1 MVQIEWSEEAEAD
14 LDDILS
20 YLSKSSTQYA
30 NSFFERVHETLDN
43 LILFPKMGRKVPES
57 KNKRDRE
64 LFIQKYRLIYRFI
77 KEEDK
82 ILVMMIIHGS
92 RLLKLEPK

>member
-30 NSFFERVHETLDN
+30 NSFFERVHEAIDN
-43 LILFPKMGRKVPES
+43 LILFPKIGRKAPES

-64 LFIQKYRLIYRFI
+64 LFIQNYRLIYRLI
-77 KEEDK
+77 KWRTK
-82 ILVMMIIHGS
+82 S
-92 RLLKLEPK
+92 

>member
-1 MVQIEWSEEAEAD
+1 MVQIEWSEEAKAD

-30 NSFFERVHETLDN
+30 NSFFERVHEAIDN
-43 LILFPKMGRKVPES
+43 LISFPKIGRKVPES
-57 KNKRDRE
+57 KNERDRE
-64 LFIQKYRLIYRFI
+64 LSIQNYRLIYRFI

-82 ILVMMIIHGS
+82 IIIMMIIHGS
-92 RLLKLEPK
+92 RLLKL